1 MRNLEI
7 AASASALVGVYLTSR
22 KYNAGWLIG
31 ALGSVL
37 YAILFFQG
45 KLYAESV
52 LQVIY
57 AALGIRGWM
66 LWKKDSINS
75 SNPIKFLNKKSF
87 LLGCLAIV
95 VMTLVIG
102 GLLSKYSDSDVPW
115 LDAFLAASGLTV
127 TVWMMQRFLENWL
140 FWVGID
146 ITSSALYFSRDMPI
160 AALVY
165 LVFTALA
172 VYGYLQWKNDLARD

>member
-1 MRNLEI
+1 MSKIEI
-7 AASASALVGVYLTSR
+7 LASATALVGVYFTSR
-22 KYNAGWLIG
+22 KMSAGWMIG
-31 ALGSVL
+31 AFGSVL
-37 YAILFFQG
+37 YALLFFQG

-52 LQVIY
+52 LQLIY
-57 AALGIRGWM
+57 AALGFRGWL
-66 LWKKDSINS
+66 LWKKDSLHTTDA
-75 SNPIKFLNKKSF
+75 IKYLNRKSF

-127 TVWMMQRFLENWL
+127 TVWMMQRYLENWL

-146 ITSSALYFSRDMPI
+146 IASAVLYFSRNMPI
-160 AALVY
+160 AAMVY
-165 LVFTALA
+165 LIFTILA